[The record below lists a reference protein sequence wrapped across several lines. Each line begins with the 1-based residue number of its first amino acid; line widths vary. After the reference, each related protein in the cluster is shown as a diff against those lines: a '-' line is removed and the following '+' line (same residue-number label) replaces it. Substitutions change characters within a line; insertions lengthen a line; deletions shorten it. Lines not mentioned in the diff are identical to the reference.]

1 VTGSPGPS
9 PQTLAVLRSF
19 LLDPAE
25 WRYGYD
31 IAKETGLRSGTL
43 YPILARLAERAQL
56 DRQWES
62 EPAPGRPPR
71 HLYRLTDTGLVAAR
85 EALAAAA
92 ARRQS
97 RHRSSLEHGS
107 ATRPAWMGF

>member
-1 VTGSPGPS
+1 MTGSPRPS

-19 LLDPAE
+19 VLDPAE

-62 EPAPGRPPR
+62 ERPEGHPG
-71 HLYRLTDTGLVAAR
+71 TCTG
-85 EALAAAA
+85 
-92 ARRQS
+92 
-97 RHRSSLEHGS
+97 
-107 ATRPAWMGF
+107 